1 MGDWTP
7 PMLYLR
13 GGRYL
18 DSRTPAATLRR
29 ASSVDQAVMARIVLY
44 RLSVGLGAESCARAR
59 AQIFSS
65 HPPAPAESFGGMGGD
80 VCSWHG
86 WLGCF
91 RCMGNVLPVGVT

>member
-59 AQIFSS
+59 AQIFSGDAVVRRFS
-65 HPPAPAESFGGMGGD
+65 SASRGRRDTGG
-80 VCSWHG
+80 SAA
-86 WLGCF
+86 
-91 RCMGNVLPVGVT
+91 

>member
-44 RLSVGLGAESCARAR
+44 RNMNKDF
-59 AQIFSS
+59 FSEGIS
-65 HPPAPAESFGGMGGD
+65 ENGM
-80 VCSWHG
+80 
-86 WLGCF
+86 F
-91 RCMGNVLPVGVT
+91 RTEI